1 VKTHAVK
8 PKNSIREGSM
18 IATVIMYILAGVF
31 AFICI
36 YPMYY
41 VLILSLSDPS
51 YAITM
56 RVFLFPKGFN
66 IDSYKILA
74 MDPQIWSYYRN
85 TIMYVFGYTGLML
98 VTCTLGAFPLTFKGL
113 PGRKIVNT
121 YLLVTMFF
129 SGGLIPT
136 FLLVLRLGLY
146 DTPLALILQ
155 GGFSVWNI
163 ILVKSYF
170 STVPE
175 TLREA
180 ARIDGANVY
189 QILFK
194 IYLPL
199 SIPIMA
205 VIAVYTVV
213 VAWNAWFNANIYL
226 PHIKWQ
232 PLQLYLRRML
242 VLLQSP
248 GEILDEAAAE
258 AFVKMQL
265 TYAQLKYAMIIFTS
279 LPVLFSYPFFQKYFM
294 KGIMLGSLKE

>member
-1 VKTHAVK
+1 MKTYTVKL
-8 PKNSIREGSM
+8 KNRIREGSLA
-18 IATVIMYILAGVF
+18 ATVIMYILAGIF
-31 AFICI
+31 AFVCI

-74 MDPQIWSYYRN
+74 MDPQIWRYYRN
-85 TIMYVFGYTGLML
+85 TVMYVFGYTGLML

-242 VLLQSP
+242 ILLQSP

>member
-1 VKTHAVK
+1 VKTNAVK
-8 PKNSIREGSM
+8 QNSRIREGSM
-18 IATVIMYILAGVF
+18 IATVVMYILAGIF

-56 RVFLFPKGFN
+56 QVFLFPKGLN

-121 YLLVTMFF
+121 YLLINMFF
-129 SGGLIPT
+129 SVGLIPT

-146 DTPLALILQ
+146 DTPWALILQ
-155 GGFSVWNI
+155 SGFSVWNI

-199 SIPIMA
+199 SVPIMA

-213 VAWNAWFNANIYL
+213 VAWNAWFNAMIYL

-242 VLLQSP
+242 ILLQSP

-258 AFVKMQL
+258 AFIKMQL
-265 TYAQLKYAMIIFTS
+265 TYAQLKYAMIVFTS

>member
-1 VKTHAVK
+1 
-8 PKNSIREGSM
+8 M
-18 IATVIMYILAGVF
+18 FATVVMYILAGIF
-31 AFICI
+31 AFVCI

-66 IDSYKILA
+66 IESYKILA

-136 FLLVLRLGLY
+136 FLLILRLGLY
-146 DTPLALILQ
+146 DTPWALILQ

-199 SIPIMA
+199 SVPIMA
-205 VIAVYTVV
+205 VIVVYTVV

-242 VLLQSP
+242 ILLQSP